1 MFNAAIIVFREVL
14 EAALIIGIIAAATR
28 GHPGRSGWLSA
39 GVAAGV
45 MASLVVAVLTGEIS
59 ALADDSGQDIFNA
72 AILAFAVL
80 MLAWHNVWM
89 QRHGRELVLDAKR
102 LGHDVTSGKRAMS
115 ALTVVVALAV
125 LREGSET
132 ALFLYS
138 LLVGGQSSTYAVL
151 AGGVTGLT
159 AGALCGWALYAGFLH
174 IPAKWFFSA
183 TSGLILLLAAAM
195 SSQLARVLI
204 QADLVPTLAS
214 PVWDTSWLLAND
226 SPLGILLRAIAGYE
240 AAPAGMQV
248 VFYAGA
254 FILIS
259 VGMRLSRLPSR
270 PTLAS

>member
-1 MFNAAIIVFREVL
+1 
-14 EAALIIGIIAAATR
+14 
-28 GHPGRSGWLSA
+28 
-39 GVAAGV
+39 
-45 MASLVVAVLTGEIS
+45 
-59 ALADDSGQDIFNA
+59 LADGTGQDIFNA
-72 AILAFAVL
+72 AILGFAVL

-89 QRHGRELVLDAKR
+89 QRHGKALVLDAQR
-102 LGHDVTSGKRAMS
+102 LGHDVSSGKRAIS

-138 LLVGGQSSTYAVL
+138 LLVGGQHSIASVL
-151 AGGVTGLT
+151 AGGVTGLV
-159 AGALCGWALYAGFLH
+159 AGALCGLALYAGFLR

-204 QADLVPTLAS
+204 QADLLPTLAS

-248 VFYAGA
+248 VFYASA
-254 FILIS
+254 LILIT
-259 VGMRLSRLPSR
+259 VGMRLGRLPARS
-270 PTLAS
+270 TISS